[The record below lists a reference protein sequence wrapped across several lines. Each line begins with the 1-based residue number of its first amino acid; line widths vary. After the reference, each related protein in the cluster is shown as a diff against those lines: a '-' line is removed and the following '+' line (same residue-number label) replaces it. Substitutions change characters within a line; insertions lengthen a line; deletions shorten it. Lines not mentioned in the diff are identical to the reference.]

1 MRVVKFERKLS
12 LLLAAVPLLIVIL
25 NVSAAEEVWE
35 SSNGSFKV
43 SYRSKVMPIP
53 INQIH
58 QWVLLI
64 ENAKGEPV
72 SDANVELQG
81 AMPLHDHG
89 LPTNPVVT
97 EYLGEGNYLIEGIRF
112 HMMGGWEITL
122 EISQDC
128 HRETVL
134 IPLRI

>member
-1 MRVVKFERKLS
+1 MVKFERKLIL
-12 LLLAAVPLLIVIL
+12 LLLALPLLIGIL
-25 NVSAAEEVWE
+25 EAYAAEEVWE

-43 SYRSKVMPIP
+43 SYSSKVMPIP

-64 ENAKGEPV
+64 ENAEGKPV
-72 SDANVELQG
+72 SDANIELQG
-81 AMPLHDHG
+81 GMPLHDHG
-89 LPTNPVVT
+89 LPTNPVAT

-112 HMMGGWEITL
+112 HMMGDWEITL
-122 EISQDC
+122 EISQGG

-134 IPLRI
+134 ISLKI